1 MSHWR
6 LLLTRPEE
14 DCAALAQSLAVAGV
28 ASSCLPLLAIEPVA
42 LADEQRWQL
51 AGLAQYQAF
60 IVVSK
65 PAARLLLG
73 QLQDAGLQAPPAGWF
88 TVGEA
93 TAAVLQCAGLQ
104 VTFPKQGDDSEA
116 LLALPGLRQAIAAPE
131 TRVLIVRGVGGREL
145 LAERLAEQ
153 GASVEYLELYRRCLP
168 AYPAGTLMRRIEAE
182 RLNGLVVSSG
192 QGLEHLQQ
200 MAGADW
206 PQVARLPLFVPSPR
220 VAEQARAAGAQQV
233 VDCRGASATALLA
246 AVQRSAVPAS
256 QGASH

>member
-1 MSHWR
+1 M
-6 LLLTRPEE
+6 LLTRPAE

-28 ASSCLPLLAIEPVA
+28 GSSCLPLLAIEPVVV
-42 LADEQRWQL
+42 DNRQRRFL
-51 AGLAQYQAF
+51 EGLSGFQAI

-65 PAARLLLG
+65 PAARLLLE
-73 QLQDAGLQAPPAGWF
+73 QLAQAGLQPPRQGWF

-93 TAAVLQCAGLQ
+93 TAAVLQAAGLA
-104 VTFPKQGDDSEA
+104 VNVPSAGDDSEA
-116 LLALPGLRQAIAAPE
+116 LLALPALRQAVAVPTPRI
-131 TRVLIVRGVGGREL
+131 LIVRGVGGREL

-153 GASVEYLELYRRCLP
+153 GASVDYLELYRRCLP
-168 AYPAGTLMRRIEAE
+168 DYPPGTLMRRIEAE

-192 QGLEHLQQ
+192 QGFEHLQQ

-206 PQVARLPLFVPSPR
+206 PQLARLPLFVPSPR

-246 AVQRSAVPAS
+246 AVQRSAAPAS
-256 QGASH
+256 

>member
-1 MSHWR
+1 VSSWR

-42 LADEQRWQL
+42 LADAQRRQL
-51 AGLAQYQAF
+51 AGLAQYQAI

-73 QLQDAGLQAPPAGWF
+73 QLQGAGLQAPTAGWF

-104 VTFPKQGDDSEA
+104 VTFPVQGDDSEA
-116 LLALPGLRQAIAAPE
+116 LLALPALRQAIAAPE
-131 TRVLIVRGVGGREL
+131 ARVLIVRGVGGREL

-206 PQVARLPLFVPSPR
+206 PQVARLALFVPSPR